1 MLLQKIDGFSEKVKM
16 VESSNVSI
24 CTFHFYF
31 KITLKCD
38 VFFTLCQKFYWYLSI
53 NPSNFSG
60 VSKHNLVAEAAE
72 VSMINA
78 CIKACATASEWSK
91 ALHLFSLIKKPNFFY
106 LDPLVRA
113 CSKSKAWVQAGG
125 IWMTP

>member
-1 MLLQKIDGFSEKVKM
+1 M
-16 VESSNVSI
+16 
-24 CTFHFYF
+24 
-31 KITLKCD
+31 
-38 VFFTLCQKFYWYLSI
+38 
-53 NPSNFSG
+53 NPSNFCE

-78 CIKACATASEWSK
+78 CIKACATSSEWSK

-113 CSKSKAWVQAGG
+113 CSKSSARVQAGDLDV
-125 IWMTP
+125 

>member
-1 MLLQKIDGFSEKVKM
+1 MSCF
-16 VESSNVSI
+16 
-24 CTFHFYF
+24 
-31 KITLKCD
+31 
-38 VFFTLCQKFYWYLSI
+38 LCFLHSLSI
-53 NPSNFSG
+53 ALLLPLHKSIHFFR
-60 VSKHNLVAEAAE
+60 VSKHNLVAKAAE

-113 CSKSKAWVQAGG
+113 CSKSSARVQAGDLDV
-125 IWMTP
+125 